1 MNALWHGIG
10 IHDIKVQHHIHCG
23 RNFFLFLI
31 YLWVLDGT
39 AGNDFEVEEE
49 GHFSIIFYFI
59 FTSNKLYKY

>member
-1 MNALWHGIG
+1 MLFGMVLVSMILRYNITFIVGET
-10 IHDIKVQHHIHCG
+10 
-23 RNFFLFLI
+23 FFVFN